1 MQNQR
6 SLNMLCLLLPSKRR
20 PLSAIPPRAN
30 RNSTAPT
37 SIQNAGHHQSFSPTT
52 QRLHLLRHHPSLDL
66 YLSVLPISH
75 SQNFSPSLT
84 LSSSLPQPCW
94 HLDLYHRVL
103 LGSTPIEFLFL
114 LLVANLSLWWV
125 CREIQVWFSEYL
137 LIHGCILIEIR
148 EAPTP
153 RGRTTPLEG
162 VAAFLVVIQ

>member
-20 PLSAIPPRAN
+20 PLSAIPPHTN

-37 SIQNAGHHQSFSPTT
+37 SVQNAGHQQSSPST
-52 QRLHLLRHHPSLDL
+52 QRLHLLWHHPSPAL
-66 YLSVLPISH
+66 YLSGLPISR
-75 SQNFSPSLT
+75 SQQFLPLSHPQFFSPTTLLT
-84 LSSSLPQPCW
+84 PEFLPPGF
-94 HLDLYHRVL
+94 L

-114 LLVANLSLWWV
+114 FLVANLSLGWV
-125 CREIQVWFSEYL
+125 CSEIRVWFWEYL
-137 LIHGCILIEIR
+137 LKHGCILIEIR

-153 RGRTTPLEG
+153 QGRTTPLKG